1 MAHSHFWLCLT
12 FHYFRLL
19 REVRL
24 YIHPTNDRRVA
35 ELYMLPYKV
44 LQSLRIL
51 DNYSQLTEPH
61 LNPDKILLIVPSEV
75 LNILDSS
82 T

>member
-1 MAHSHFWLCLT
+1 MGTSLPLKRAETVRHMFTSVTFGYKPTDHIPMAHSHFWLCLT

-24 YIHPTNDRRVA
+24 DLHPINDRRVA
-35 ELYMLPYKV
+35 ELHMLPYKV

-51 DNYSQLTEPH
+51 
-61 LNPDKILLIVPSEV
+61 
-75 LNILDSS
+75 
-82 T
+82 

>member
-35 ELYMLPYKV
+35 ELHMLPYEV

-51 DNYSQLTEPH
+51 
-61 LNPDKILLIVPSEV
+61 
-75 LNILDSS
+75 
-82 T
+82 